1 MVSKNPR
8 CSIVLPCLNEEETLR
23 ACIEEI
29 QSTFEREGI
38 AGEII
43 VADNGSTDRSAQI
56 ARERRARVILI
67 PEHGYGNALRGGIE
81 AATGICVIMGDADM
95 SYDFRDIPKF
105 LKRLEKG
112 DDLVMGNRF
121 LGGIDRGAMPWSH
134 RFIGNPLLSG
144 IGRLFFRIPIGD
156 MHCGLRGIRK
166 TSYDRLNLKTTGM
179 EFASEMIVRAALLRM
194 KITEVPVRLRKD
206 GRTKRSHLR
215 TVRDGWRHLAFLL
228 LLSPRWLFLYP
239 GLALLLPSL
248 LLFFWLLPH
257 SRSLFG
263 ATLDIHTLL
272 IAVLGIIAGLQW
284 LTFGLITRGVATSMG
299 IHPPSKLL
307 ARTLRTVSLERGL
320 FLGGICMLTGFL
332 FIAFPTFGWQQG
344 GFSSLD
350 PTETMREV
358 IPALLL
364 IFFGIQMISARF
376 FLAAIALSSFS
387 MNREDGNHS
396 LLRQKR

>member
-1 MVSKNPR
+1 MVSANPL
-8 CSIVLPCLNEEETLR
+8 CTVVLPCLNEEETLG

-29 QSTFEREGI
+29 KATFKREGI
-38 AGEII
+38 EGEII
-43 VADNGSTDRSAQI
+43 VADNGSADRSASI
-56 ARERRARVILI
+56 AQEHGARIIEVPER
-67 PEHGYGNALRGGIE
+67 GYGNALRGGISVASGE
-81 AATGICVIMGDADM
+81 YVIMGDADM

-105 LKRLEKG
+105 LERLRKG

-144 IGRLFFRIPIGD
+144 IGRLFFRIPVGD

-166 TSYDRLNLKTTGM
+166 DSYNRLNLKTTGM

-194 KITEVPVRLRKD
+194 NIAEVPTHLRKD
-206 GRTKRSHLR
+206 GRTKGSHLR
-215 TVRDGWRHLAFLL
+215 TFRDGWRHLAFLL

-239 GLALLLPSL
+239 GLALLAPSL

-272 IAVLGIIAGLQW
+272 IAVLGIIAELQW
-284 LTFGLITRGVATSMG
+284 LTFGLIARVISMTIG
-299 IHPPSKLL
+299 IHPPSALL
-307 ARTLRTVSLERGL
+307 ERLLCTISLERGL
-320 FLGGICMLTGFL
+320 LFGFACILAGFL
-332 FIAFPTFGWQQG
+332 LIVLPTFGWQQS
-344 GFSSLD
+344 GFSPLD
-350 PTETMREV
+350 PAETMRKV

-376 FLAAIALSSFS
+376 FLAAIALSSFG
-387 MNREDGNHS
+387 MNCENGNHP
-396 LLRQKR
+396 LLR